1 MTTQSLFAARQ
12 LERELK
18 LHARVLQAQVD
29 GLSHGDSLIQPP
41 DGGNCLNWLLGHII
55 VSRSTSLKLL
65 GLELLAGDADY
76 DRYNRN
82 SDPLTQAEQALPLT
96 RMLVDF
102 GETQTRMLARLAEL
116 GEDDLAAIPPGQER
130 TVAEQLS
137 FLSWHETYH
146 VGQLEQLRRLAGK
159 TEKVI

>member
-29 GLSHGDSLIQPP
+29 GLSHDDSVIQPP
-41 DGGNCLNWLLGHII
+41 DGGNCLNWLLGHIVI
-55 VSRSTSLKLL
+55 SRRPKLKLL
-65 GLELLAGDADY
+65 GLEPLAGDADY
-76 DRYNRN
+76 ERYNRN
-82 SDPLTQAEQALPLT
+82 SEPLTQAEQALPLA
-96 RMLVDF
+96 RVLADF

-116 GEDDLAAIPPGQER
+116 SEADLAAIPSGQER

>member
-18 LHARVLQAQVD
+18 LHARVLKAQVD
-29 GLSHGDSLIQPP
+29 GLSHDDSLIQPP

-55 VSRSTSLKLL
+55 VSRRTALNLL
-65 GLELLAGDADY
+65 GLEPLAGDADY
-76 DRYNRN
+76 ERYTRN
-82 SDPLTQAEQALPLT
+82 SEPLTLAEQALPLA
-96 RMLVDF
+96 RLLVDF

-116 GEDDLAAIPPGQER
+116 AEDDLAAIPPGQDR

-137 FLSWHETYH
+137 LLSWHETYH